1 MGNATS
7 LAPSISGRT
16 KLPSAAGTD
25 GMMNRN
31 TMIAP
36 CSVKT
41 WLYVSAVMMVCFGVS
56 SLDADQQREDAA
68 EEEEEQDRPRDT

>member
-1 MGNATS
+1 MPPKKIVAESHRSAGPVQYKLNRFSRGNATS
-7 LAPSISGRT
+7 FAPSMNGKT

-36 CSVKT
+36 
-41 WLYVSAVMMVCFGVS
+41 
-56 SLDADQQREDAA
+56 
-68 EEEEEQDRPRDT
+68 